1 MSKKVKVID
10 AKDVPGTNTRKSPAT
25 IILESLD
32 GEYLTMRQVAEH
44 IGVHTETMRRLC
56 KARDQEGNPKVNAP
70 SKAVQTGD
78 MTIYLFTPEDVQEIE
93 TYFSKKGYVIGT
105 K

>member
-1 MSKKVKVID
+1 MTKKVKVID

-93 TYFSKKGYVIGT
+93 AYFSKKGYVIGT

>member
-10 AKDVPGTNTRKSPAT
+10 SKDVPGTNSRKSPAT

-32 GEYLTMRQVAEH
+32 GEFLTMRQMAER

-56 KARDQEGNPKVNAP
+56 KAKDSEGNFKVQAP

-93 TYFSKKGYVIGT
+93 EYFTKKGYVINT
-105 K
+105 Q